1 MSIQI
6 RGTELEGD
14 EVYNS
19 LDIKNL
25 FNLVIPKL
33 NLEEQMENYL
43 ISVYLLKILQQ
54 LNYFP
59 ARWLRCLFNPQLN
72 PFDITD
78 RKSKL

>member
-1 MSIQI
+1 MISKSIEI

-43 ISVYLLKILQQ
+43 IAVYLLKILQQ

-59 ARWLRCLFNPQLN
+59 ARWSRCLVILQLLN
-72 PFDITD
+72 KQ
-78 RKSKL
+78 RNN

>member
-1 MSIQI
+1 MSISI

-43 ISVYLLKILQQ
+43 IAVYLLKILQQ

-59 ARWLRCLFNPQLN
+59 ARW
-72 PFDITD
+72 
-78 RKSKL
+78 

>member
-1 MSIQI
+1 MSIEI

-43 ISVYLLKILQQ
+43 IAVYLLKILQQ

-59 ARWLRCLFNPQLN
+59 ARWSRCLVIPQLLKQQLN
-72 PFDITD
+72 N
-78 RKSKL
+78 